1 MTDDLFTGI
10 NEGKTTLGA
19 FINLKKAFDTVDF
32 EILLKKENRAG
43 IRDNT
48 LKWCSS
54 YLMGRSQRTLANGTL
69 SDSLPTSC
77 GVPKGSVLGPLLFLV
92 YINDL
97 QSAVANC
104 NVKLYADDTVLYN
117 FGNNVEDVT
126 LNMQTS
132 LNNFCQWCKVNKL
145 TINTKKTKL
154 MAFGSRSRVKR
165 VKNVKIYLNGD
176 LLQKVPTFKYL
187 GVVLDPT
194 LNYNQYISSIIRTVL
209 HKMVLLAKLK
219 KYLKNDVAL
228 QIYKSML
235 LPYIDYVDVI
245 YHKSKSGEL
254 SKLQRLQNRCLRVC
268 MGFDRFHNVDRAHK

>member
-10 NEGKTTLGA
+10 NEGKITLGA

>member
-48 LKWCSS
+48 LKWCCS